1 MECLENK
8 DRKDIEDK
16 FKWDLSSLY
25 KSESLWEEDFKET
38 KEITKE
44 IVLYK
49 GKLKDHADNLFAV
62 LKLSDKLGAIIE
74 NLYTY
79 AKMKLD
85 ENTQDGKYQ
94 SFTDKAESLSVEI
107 GAQTSFIVPEIMSLG
122 EKKVKEYICTK
133 DELKLYTQFLNELL
147 RQRAHT
153 LSEKEEEIIAQMG
166 ELSNTPENIFSM
178 LNNADIVFPKVKNEE
193 GKEVEITHGN
203 FIPLMESRDRDVR
216 KNAFELL
223 YSTYDSYRN
232 TFAASL
238 NSEVKKNIFHSRVRK
253 YDSALESA
261 LDANNI
267 SIDVYNNL
275 IDVVGE
281 NVHLMHKYIGI
292 RKKLLGLDELHMYDL
307 YTPMISDVDMKID
320 YEGAKEMMIKGLK
333 PLGQEYIDIVK
344 SGLDS
349 NWIDVYENK
358 GKTSGAYSWGTYN
371 SNPYI
376 LLNYHNTLDNV
387 FTLAHEMGHSMH
399 SYYTHKNQPYVYGN
413 YSIFLAE
420 IASTTNE
427 ALLMDNLLKNVEE
440 KQERLYLLNHYLE
453 QFRGTIFRQT
463 MFAEFERDIHA
474 EVENGGA
481 LTADKLSEMYRD
493 LNKKYYGENIVID
506 KEIDIEWARI
516 PHFYYNFYVFQYATG
531 FSAAIDF
538 SEKILKQGDSA
549 VERYKKYLKAGS
561 SDYPL
566 EILKNAGIDMTTRK
580 PIESALKLFEE
591 LLDEMESL
599 I

>member
-1 MECLENK
+1 MENK
-8 DRKDIEDK
+8 DRKDIANK

-25 KSESLWEEDFKET
+25 ENEKLWEKDFEES
-38 KEITKE
+38 KEITKK
-44 IVLYK
+44 IVRFR
-49 GKLKDHADNLFAV
+49 GKLKDDADNLFQV
-62 LKLSDKLGAIIE
+62 LKLSDQLGKIIE

-85 ENTQDGKYQ
+85 EDTKQGKYQ
-94 SFTDKAESLSVEI
+94 TLTDRAEALSVDI
-107 GAQTSFIVPEIMSLG
+107 GAKTSFIVPEIMSLG
-122 EKKVKEYICTK
+122 EKKVKEYICSK

-178 LNNADIVFPKVKNEE
+178 LNNADMVFPRVKNDD

-203 FIPLMESRDRDVR
+203 FIPLMESRNRQVR
-216 KNAFELL
+216 KDAFESL
-223 YSTYDSYRN
+223 YSTYSSYRN

-238 NSEVKKNIFHSRVRK
+238 NSEVKKNIFYAKVRK

-267 SIDVYNNL
+267 STDVYNNL

-281 NVHLMHKYIGI
+281 NVHLMHKYIDI
-292 RKKLLGLDELHMYDL
+292 RKKLLEVDELHMYDL
-307 YTPMISDVDMKID
+307 YTPMISNVDMKID
-320 YEGAKEMMIKGLK
+320 YDKAKEMMIEGLK

-344 SGLDS
+344 TGLDS

-358 GKTSGAYSWGTYN
+358 GKTSGAYSWGTYS

-376 LLNYHNTLDNV
+376 LLNYHDTLDNV

-440 KQERLYLLNHYLE
+440 KKERLYLLNHYLE

-463 MFAEFERDIHA
+463 MFAEFERDIHL
-474 EVENGGA
+474 EIENGGA
-481 LTADKLSEMYRD
+481 LTADRLSEIYRG
-493 LNKKYYGENIVID
+493 LNKRYYGDNIVID
-506 KEIDIEWARI
+506 EEIDIEWARI

-538 SEKILKQGDSA
+538 SEKILNQGESA
-549 VERYKKYLKAGS
+549 VERYKRYLKAGS

-566 EILKNAGIDMTTRK
+566 DILKNAGIDMTTRK

>member
-1 MECLENK
+1 MENK
-8 DRKDIEDK
+8 DRKDIANK

-25 KSESLWEEDFKET
+25 ENEKLWEKDFEES
-38 KEITKE
+38 KEITKK
-44 IVLYK
+44 IVRFR
-49 GKLKDHADNLFAV
+49 GKLKDDADNLFQV
-62 LKLSDKLGAIIE
+62 LKLSDQLGKIIE

-85 ENTQDGKYQ
+85 EDTKQGKYQ
-94 SFTDKAESLSVEI
+94 TLTDRAEALSVDI
-107 GAQTSFIVPEIMSLG
+107 GAKTSFIVPEIMSLG
-122 EKKVKEYICTK
+122 EKKVKEYICSK

-178 LNNADIVFPKVKNEE
+178 LNNADMVFPRVKNDD

-203 FIPLMESRDRDVR
+203 FIPLMESRNRQVR
-216 KNAFELL
+216 KDAFESL
-223 YSTYDSYRN
+223 YSTYSSYRN

-238 NSEVKKNIFHSRVRK
+238 NSEVKKNIFYAKVRK

-267 SIDVYNNL
+267 STDVYNNL

-281 NVHLMHKYIGI
+281 NVHLMHKYIDI
-292 RKKLLGLDELHMYDL
+292 RKKLLEVDELHMYDL
-307 YTPMISDVDMKID
+307 YTPMISNVDMKID
-320 YEGAKEMMIKGLK
+320 YDKAKEMMIEGLK

-344 SGLDS
+344 TGLDS

-358 GKTSGAYSWGTYN
+358 GKTSGAYSWGTYS

-376 LLNYHNTLDNV
+376 LLNYHDTLDNV

-440 KQERLYLLNHYLE
+440 KKERLYLLNHYLE

-463 MFAEFERDIHA
+463 MFAEFERDIHL

-481 LTADKLSEMYRD
+481 LTADRLSEIYRG
-493 LNKKYYGENIVID
+493 LNKRYYGDNIVID
-506 KEIDIEWARI
+506 EEIDIEWARI

-538 SEKILKQGDSA
+538 SEKILNQGESA
-549 VERYKKYLKAGS
+549 VERYKRYLKAGS

-566 EILKNAGIDMTTRK
+566 DILKNAGIDMTTRK